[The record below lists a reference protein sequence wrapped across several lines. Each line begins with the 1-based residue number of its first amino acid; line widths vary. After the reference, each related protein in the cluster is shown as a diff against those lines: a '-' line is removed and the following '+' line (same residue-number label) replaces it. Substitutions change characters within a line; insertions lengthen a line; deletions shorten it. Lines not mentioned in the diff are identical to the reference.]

1 MKKLFKPL
9 LIVAI
14 TVFAISCKDE
24 DKTEPKPTASNLIK
38 IGETYISGANAKAT
52 VYAEKALETGY
63 NELFVALTDST
74 DGSPLTKGHLHINPM
89 MDMGMMKHSTP
100 IENTGDST
108 PTNGYYKVPVV
119 FIMAG
124 TSSQWSL
131 GISFHN
137 HKNDME
143 GEGNLGIEV
152 INSSPTKITNTTIA
166 LDSSAKVFISLITP
180 KKPVVG
186 MNDFEIVLHKKVSMM
201 DFPAIE
207 NYTIEIVPEM
217 PSMGHGSPNNVN
229 PIPFANGHYV
239 GKVNFTMTGLW
250 RVKLKLYKNGTLISD
265 DQFFE
270 ITLH

>member
-9 LIVAI
+9 LIVVI
-14 TVFAISCKDE
+14 TVFALGCKDE

-38 IGETYISGANAKAT
+38 IGETYILGANAKAT

-74 DGSPLTKGHLHINPM
+74 DGSTLTKGHLHINPM

-143 GEGNLGIEV
+143 GEGKLGVEV
-152 INSSPTKITNTTIA
+152 INSTPTKITNTTIGK
-166 LDSSAKVFISLITP
+166 LTMKTIHVLVKRSIRVF
-180 KKPVVG
+180 
-186 MNDFEIVLHKKVSMM
+186 VSQ
-201 DFPAIE
+201 ARYGRRGWSQ
-207 NYTIEIVPEM
+207 N
-217 PSMGHGSPNNVN
+217 HLNR
-229 PIPFANGHYV
+229 
-239 GKVNFTMTGLW
+239 W
-250 RVKLKLYKNGTLISD
+250 RRLA
-265 DQFFE
+265 
-270 ITLH
+270 